1 MIDKSDPTLAG
12 RYLANQLSEPERG
25 EYEALVVSDAE
36 IVAELE
42 ATARLKVG
50 LERLRETGELQ
61 RLLQGR
67 PRSRLSYMLAAAAV
81 IVAVAIGLGTWLP
94 RRVPGVPVV
103 VESAASLRNASGASI
118 RVGTT
123 VAVFHK
129 RAGAAD
135 GVVEEGKAGTGVAI
149 RVLPSVSSPSGR
161 YHVWLSRV
169 RPGES
174 PESVAELEAAA
185 ESDGFVSVYA
195 DASRLPPGRY
205 KLTLVGPEK
214 PAEPDV
220 FTIDVS
226 DAKHQ

>member
-1 MIDKSDPTLAG
+1 MIDTSDPTLAG
-12 RYLANQLSEPERG
+12 RYLANQLSEQERG
-25 EYEALVVSDAE
+25 EYETLVVSDAE
-36 IVAELE
+36 VVAELE

-61 RLLQGR
+61 RLLQR
-67 PRSRLSYMLAAAAV
+67 RSRPGLSFMLAAAAV

-94 RRVPGVPVV
+94 RRLPGVPVV
-103 VESAASLRNASGASI
+103 VESATSLRNASGVGI
-118 RVGTT
+118 RVGST

-135 GVVEEGKAGTGVAI
+135 GVIGEGAAGTGIAI
-149 RVLPSVSSPSGR
+149 RVLPSVTSPSGR
-161 YHVWLSRV
+161 YHIWLSRV
-169 RPGES
+169 RTGE
-174 PESVAELEAAA
+174 PQESVAELEATA
-185 ESDGFVSVYA
+185 EADGFVSVYA
-195 DASRLPPGRY
+195 DASRLTPGRY
-205 KLTLVGPEK
+205 RLTLVGPEK